1 MVAKVSIVQNFVLF
15 EENKKQHCV
24 RTDPSQVRSK
34 TLPQAEEA
42 FLSNG
47 CSQNVL
53 LTMAPLLWG
62 KGGKGKAYNCSR
74 ILWDSIYRSH
84 VLYSEGRCIS
94 EVPAQS
100 RQINHSNGTMHFSCC
115 TWSLLCQL
123 ALKQLL

>member
-15 EENKKQHCV
+15 EKNKKQHCV

-62 KGGKGKAYNCSR
+62 KGGKGKLTIAPEYSGTPF
-74 ILWDSIYRSH
+74 I
-84 VLYSEGRCIS
+84 VLMFCTLREG
-94 EVPAQS
+94 A
-100 RQINHSNGTMHFSCC
+100 
-115 TWSLLCQL
+115 
-123 ALKQLL
+123 